1 MKNKGERE
9 TYIQLNTDFQRTAQT
24 DKKVFFNEQCIK
36 LGKKKKTERERLEIS
51 SGKLEMSREHFT
63 QAPSPSVV
71 SDSLRPYG
79 W

>member
-36 LGKKKKTERERLEIS
+36 LGKKKKNRK
-51 SGKLEMSREHFT
+51 GKTGDLFR
-63 QAPSPSVV
+63 
-71 SDSLRPYG
+71 
-79 W
+79 